1 MNLYATEPFPWD
13 QNKKIYMLE
22 GYHSLHCL
30 MYIYRALREFEQ
42 GLPQTTPM
50 HHHIHCLDA
59 LRENAIC
66 SADDTLRPAGTG
78 MATPLNPARPPWRV
92 CRDWDQLEKWA
103 LQNSACFRRLPDDD
117 PKRDTLEEWKWCPDQ
132 SPFLPAIESFFSSTQ

>member
-1 MNLYATEPFPWD
+1 
-13 QNKKIYMLE
+13 
-22 GYHSLHCL
+22 

-78 MATPLNPARPPWRV
+78 MATPLNPARPPRKA

-103 LQNSACFRRLPDDD
+103 LQNSACFRRFPDDD
-117 PKRDTLEEWKWCPDQ
+117 PKHDTLEEWKWCPDQ
-132 SPFLPAIESFFSSTQ
+132 SSYLPAIELFFGSTQ